1 MAKNQLHICCIV
13 CRNVYVRYLKC
24 LQQCLKSEK
33 SEKGTNGFD
42 LVAGFFYWFSCL
54 FLLLLFF
61 FFLLNVSFFF
71 VMFIVSCSCFFHS
84 FFFGCFFL
92 FWLFLSPFLV
102 SFSFIVFFL
111 FCFVSFF
118 LLLFVSSFLCFISWL
133 LISSFESFVL
143 LWLLGE
149 TWSVGRKSV
158 NQTKWNMNQTLKHQ
172 PRFVHV
178 STEVH
183 PSIHPSVLTCTLC
196 CRVCVMCLRTTTES
210 RGGNR
215 LALCCSL
222 TLTWYDPLPSLCVCL
237 SVHC

>member
-149 TWSVGRKSV
+149 TWSVGRNEPNFETSPRLY
-158 NQTKWNMNQTLKHQ
+158 TFPLK
-172 PRFVHV
+172 
-178 STEVH
+178 
-183 PSIHPSVLTCTLC
+183 SIHPFWPV
-196 CRVCVMCLRTTTES
+196 
-210 RGGNR
+210 
-215 LALCCSL
+215 
-222 TLTWYDPLPSLCVCL
+222 LCVVGFAWCVWEL
-237 SVHC
+237 LQKAEEETGSPCAAASL

>member
-1 MAKNQLHICCIV
+1 MGLIWSPASFIGSLVCFFCC
-13 CRNVYVRYLKC
+13 CFFLSFKCFFLFCYVHC
-24 LQQCLKSEK
+24 
-33 SEKGTNGFD
+33 
-42 LVAGFFYWFSCL
+42 
-54 FLLLLFF
+54 FLLL
-61 FFLLNVSFFF
+61 FLSL
-71 VMFIVSCSCFFHS
+71 
-84 FFFGCFFL
+84 FL
-92 FWLFLSPFLV
+92 FWLFLSFLV
-102 SFSFIVFFL
+102 VSFAVSRFFFFVFFL

>member
-1 MAKNQLHICCIV
+1 MYSLSKC
-13 CRNVYVRYLKC
+13 VRTLSQMFATMFKVREIR
-24 LQQCLKSEK
+24 KR
-33 SEKGTNGFD
+33 
-42 LVAGFFYWFSCL
+42 YWCVWFGRR
-54 FLLLLFF
+54 LLLLVLLFVSF
-61 FFLLNVSFFF
+61 VVVPFFLLNVSFFF

-158 NQTKWNMNQTLKHQ
+158 NQTKWNMNQTLKHHLVLYTFQ
-172 PRFVHV
+172 LK
-178 STEVH
+178 
-183 PSIHPSVLTCTLC
+183 SIHPSTRSDLYFVL
-196 CRVCVMCLRTTTES
+196 
-210 RGGNR
+210 
-215 LALCCSL
+215 
-222 TLTWYDPLPSLCVCL
+222 
-237 SVHC
+237 